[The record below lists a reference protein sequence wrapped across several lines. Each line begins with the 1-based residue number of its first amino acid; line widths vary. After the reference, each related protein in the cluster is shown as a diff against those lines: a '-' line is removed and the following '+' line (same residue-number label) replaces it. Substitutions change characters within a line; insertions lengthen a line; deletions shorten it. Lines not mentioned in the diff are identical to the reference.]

1 LPTTPASTTL
11 AWQANAPAARKRPG
25 AGATEVAV
33 TQHQDKHSEDDG
45 LLRFIA
51 DRATRAEAEDLAFEH
66 GGADDVFPHADG
78 RGLTVEFGDN
88 TRRSWRWQEG

>member
-1 LPTTPASTTL
+1 
-11 AWQANAPAARKRPG
+11 
-25 AGATEVAV
+25 V

-51 DRATRAEAEDLAFEH
+51 DPATRAEAEDLAFEH